1 MRIAVFGAFGQ
12 TGRAVCEEALDRGHA
27 VTAHIP
33 PEDEFS
39 IEADGLRVVRGE
51 VYNGE
56 GVEAA
61 VMDAE
66 AVVNVLGK
74 RRGSPSDL
82 LSVAGEHVLSAMAA
96 EGIDRYVVLLG
107 TGVRANGESGSLSE
121 RVMRVLLKLLAQ
133 DVLADSTGHA
143 RRVQA
148 SNLDWTIV
156 RVSRLVDQ
164 EPIGRYRIGDIQS
177 GVVGI
182 NRADVAMCL
191 IDRVEADDFIASMP
205 TVDHG

>member
-33 PEDEFS
+33 PEAEFS
-39 IEADGLRVVRGE
+39 IEADGLTIVRGD

-61 VMDAE
+61 VTDAE

-121 RVMRVLLKLLAQ
+121 RVMRMLLKLLAQ